1 MAYTQDELAREVVA
15 EMFSLASGQPANP
28 EDLSRVN
35 FRLPG
40 VIAELTDLNI
50 MYIVDAASVPDGAFN
65 SVVTYAA
72 QVLAPNFGLPTD
84 ETKKNAAEAKLRT
97 LQRIGSGTGG
107 PLKTDPAL
115 QPRRGGYYTPVGN

>member
-1 MAYTQDELAREVVA
+1 MAYSQDELAREVVA

-28 EDLSRVN
+28 EDLARVN

-50 MYIVDAASVPDGAFN
+50 IYIADAASVSDGAFN

-84 ETKKNAAEAKLRT
+84 EVKKAAAENKLRT
-97 LQRIGSGTGG
+97 LQRIGSGNGE
-107 PLKTDPAL
+107 PLKVDRAL
-115 QPRRGGYYTPVGN
+115 VSRRRGFNVVTG